1 MSTTFTISPILL
13 PCPPLTLSLF
23 QSPPRFHACITQYP
37 YTVRVSLHPAP
48 QVRTAFARARARIV
62 MSLLGLTRCADTVV
76 GNEKLRGVR

>member
-1 MSTTFTISPILL
+1 MSTTFTIS
-13 PCPPLTLSLF
+13 CPPLTLCLF
-23 QSPPRFHACITQYP
+23 QTPPVTQYP
-37 YTVRVSLHPAP
+37 HTVLVSLPPAP